1 MALGGGFK
9 LRFIRLRMDAVFG
22 AHVHTKQVFTAEV
35 RNHTGQDEIFLN
47 MNWSFGTDSG
57 QGVSK

>member
-1 MALGGGFK
+1 
-9 LRFIRLRMDAVFG
+9 MDAVFG

-35 RNHTGQDEIFLN
+35 RNHIGQDEIFLN